1 MDKVESCQPASS
13 QNQFP
18 SFSKSSCTGTDS
30 GSDPE
35 HDLTTRNG
43 SDCVNND
50 IKPQKERR
58 RGGRGGYTCC
68 VPGCY
73 SNSKKDKHLSFY
85 NFPEGKSS
93 EKQMLRKRWIHAV
106 SRKDFQPTI
115 GHRVCSLHFEGGCKT
130 YMNNVPTITP
140 KLSKQVKPKPRST
153 TKARDREFYFQW
165 KRKVIQ
171 FAA

>member
-43 SDCVNND
+43 GDCVNND

-68 VPGCY
+68 VPGCIVIVIKTNTCRFTIFLRAKALK
-73 SNSKKDKHLSFY
+73 SRCLGKDGS
-85 NFPEGKSS
+85 
-93 EKQMLRKRWIHAV
+93 ML
-106 SRKDFQPTI
+106 
-115 GHRVCSLHFEGGCKT
+115 
-130 YMNNVPTITP
+130 
-140 KLSKQVKPKPRST
+140 
-153 TKARDREFYFQW
+153 
-165 KRKVIQ
+165 
-171 FAA
+171 